1 MLASESMSASG
12 TRTLRP
18 SATPRTGAPHLSLI
32 VAGPRTSGSPRAPH
46 ARSRGGGVLVEAQ
59 LELCAEIGLPG
70 RGAVVVT
77 LTPEPGLRL
86 CSRRDP
92 RPEAGAGAAAVVGAG
107 AGERVTRVRVLGGLA
122 ELACA
127 MADRPEHELPDTGLH
142 GYPPGPVTLW
152 LPVEVTCGVPVI
164 AVSYLAAGER
174 GCPVAVTDRRLVLP
188 LP

>member
-1 MLASESMSASG
+1 MSASG

-32 VAGPRTSGSPRAPH
+32 VAAPRTSGSPRVPH
-46 ARSRGGGVLVEAQ
+46 ARFRGGGVLVEAQ

-77 LTPEPGLRL
+77 LTPQPGLQL
-86 CSRRDP
+86 CSRRT
-92 RPEAGAGAAAVVGAG
+92 PEGPV
-107 AGERVTRVRVLGGLA
+107 GERVTRVRVLSGLA

-127 MADRPEHELPDTGLH
+127 MADRPEGELPDAAVH
-142 GYPPGPVTLW
+142 GYPAGPVTLW

-164 AVSYLAAGER
+164 AVSYLAVGEG
-174 GCPVAVTDRRLVLP
+174 GCLAAVTDRRLVLP